1 MSSHLEIAARKLAT
15 ALDLHEFGV
24 AMMRAT
30 LRRRHP
36 DLDDEEIEQRLSQW
50 LRVRPGAEHGD
61 APGTVTGWPRTR

>member
-36 DLDDEEIEQRLSQW
+36 DLDDREIERCLTDW
-50 LRVRPGAEHGD
+50 LRARPGAEHGD
-61 APGTVTGWPRTR
+61 APGMVADWPRTR

>member
-1 MSSHLEIAARKLAT
+1 
-15 ALDLHEFGV
+15 
-24 AMMRAT
+24 MMRAT